1 MSSTDNASYP
11 SQSCRDRFGKTLTS
25 WLERAGWSHD
35 TPLRWGKAAQFP
47 TVADSTFNR
56 MQRGKIAQPYP
67 VTFIQFGM
75 MNDRLASRN
84 YGLAEDDPLLPR
96 IARQRAIEHDD
107 GRLWTATDFF
117 SHFIGELEPPAWAKE
132 QPLPT
137 LQQTVEASAEAVER
151 FRGDGASAEPAAAG
165 SLGITGSGCSQ
176 GVCDGDATPEQ
187 RRTRGAA
194 DGAERLAHLD
204 TGTDA
209 PAAGSGW
216 RPAPL
221 ELAGLLERHHQIISI
236 ASPRAKLC

>member
-1 MSSTDNASYP
+1 MSSPDNASYP

-137 LQQTVEASAEAVER
+137 LQQAVEASAEAVER
-151 FRGDGASAEPAAAG
+151 FKGTAQALNLQLPEAWESLAAVAAKAG
-165 SLGITGSGCSQ
+165 SPSMPSAKAGAG
-176 GVCDGDATPEQ
+176 
-187 RRTRGAA
+187 GAA
-194 DGAERLAHLD
+194 PQA
-204 TGTDA
+204 TGT
-209 PAAGSGW
+209 P
-216 RPAPL
+216 
-221 ELAGLLERHHQIISI
+221 
-236 ASPRAKLC
+236 

>member
-1 MSSTDNASYP
+1 MSSPDNASYP
-11 SQSCRDRFGKTLTS
+11 SQSCRDCFGKTLTS

-75 MNDRLASRN
+75 MNNRLASKD
-84 YGLAEDDPLLPR
+84 YGLAQDDPLLPR
-96 IARQRAIEHDD
+96 IARQRPIEHDD

-137 LQQTVEASAEAVER
+137 LQQAVEASAEAVER
-151 FRGDGASAEPAAAG
+151 FKGTAQAQKLSLPEAWESLAAVAAKASATVMPHLSNDELEA
-165 SLGITGSGCSQ
+165 LRMVLSGWHTW
-176 GVCDGDATPEQ
+176 TPEQ
-187 RRTRGAA
+187 LHQLRDL
-194 DGAERLAHLD
+194 DGGLRPLNLLD
-204 TGTDA
+204 YWKDTIKQ
-209 PAAGSGW
+209 S
-216 RPAPL
+216 
-221 ELAGLLERHHQIISI
+221 Q
-236 ASPRAKLC
+236 